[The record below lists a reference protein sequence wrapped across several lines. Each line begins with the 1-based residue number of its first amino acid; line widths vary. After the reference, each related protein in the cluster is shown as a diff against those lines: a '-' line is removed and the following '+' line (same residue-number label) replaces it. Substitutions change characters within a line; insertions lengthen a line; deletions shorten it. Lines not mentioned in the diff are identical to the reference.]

1 MFVAKDIWGRSAWYV
16 ATENSKVQLF
26 QKLWELAKIVLT
38 EEELNNKM
46 FITKHNFGRIAWDMA
61 QNMTTFRHCTDG
73 EWAKELLTRKEL
85 NNKSSLAKD
94 DGERT
99 AWHVAV

>member
-46 FITKHNFGRIAWDMA
+46 FIIKNIISEGSPGTWHRI
-61 QNMTTFRHCTDG
+61 
-73 EWAKELLTRKEL
+73 
-85 NNKSSLAKD
+85 
-94 DGERT
+94 
-99 AWHVAV
+99 